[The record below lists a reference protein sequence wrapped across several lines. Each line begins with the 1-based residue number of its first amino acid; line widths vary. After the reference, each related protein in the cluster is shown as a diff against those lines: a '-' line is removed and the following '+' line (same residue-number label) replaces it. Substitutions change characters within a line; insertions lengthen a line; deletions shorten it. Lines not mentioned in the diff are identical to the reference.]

1 MPDTQAH
8 STPKPQDW
16 QSWCRLLHNYLAEQ
30 KHRACVVL
38 VGENTWRQNH
48 IQQALIELATTKP
61 TLTGLEITQEIA
73 SSFNATQAVSAK
85 KLPHYLGQETD
96 FAIFSGEQG
105 LDANALGQAGGM
117 IRAGGILWLSLPVN
131 WMEFPNPSN
140 SRFLSYPLT
149 LENSL
154 KGFNRFLWQGLQTQ
168 AKQQQVLWITQNSPL
183 PALPTSAISETPAF
197 DTNKPALHLNAD
209 QQAAW
214 EKIQSVA
221 FGHRHRPLVLTAD
234 RGRGKSTLLGVA
246 AIRLLQQGK
255 QTIAVTAARLDQTQ
269 ALFQGA
275 TQTLNQLIEEY
286 SDSIQ
291 IIENLPGRVRFNI
304 QVQQGNKEIT
314 ERKELLFIAPD
325 ELVLNAH
332 KACDLLMVDEAA
344 HLPLPLLLS
353 LSETYNRMIFATTQQ
368 GYEGSGRGF
377 TLKFQATL
385 KQQFPQT
392 KTATLQTPIRWADG
406 DPLENTLNQC
416 LLFSTDTGEASP
428 PVSTT
433 DISKLTYR
441 PISVDD
447 LLSDRNQLVQLFQL
461 LTYAHYQTAPNDLMQ
476 LLETPNQQLW
486 VAEHDQQ
493 IFGVLFAL
501 EEGNLPIET
510 EGRKQ
515 GHLFPQQMHLQTGN
529 SEWLLPRTL
538 RIVRLAV
545 QPEMQSQGIG
555 SELLQSVIFDAE
567 KAGFSAVTT
576 SFGATPSLAD
586 FWHQNGFTALHLGI
600 KRDKASGTHS
610 LMMAQPFDLNLR
622 ELVAQQHR
630 NFHHQFSWLLTDA
643 FQHLSAELILAIL
656 SGNQITLKTDFPMGY
671 LENQPFEAVSW
682 QLRQWTLNQ
691 PETIKKIDEPLR
703 TNWIQRVLQNHAW
716 EALIKAGETTSR
728 KQLEQQFKTLFDRL
742 TKL

>member
-1 MPDTQAH
+1 MSNNQTSKQ
-8 STPKPQDW
+8 TPNW
-16 QSWCRLLHNYLAEQ
+16 QSWITHLHEDLSQ
-30 KHRACVVL
+30 QQHRACIVL
-38 VGENTWRQNH
+38 VGEHDWRQAQ
-48 IQQALIELATTKP
+48 IQQALSALSAVKP
-61 TLTGLEITQEIA
+61 TLNGLEITQQSTSA
-73 SSFNATQAVSAK
+73 FNLTQAVSVKTLA
-85 KLPHYLGQETD
+85 HRLGQEND

-117 IRAGGILWLSLPVN
+117 IHAGGILWLSLPNN
-131 WMEFPNPSN
+131 WMDIPNPSN
-140 SRFLSYPLT
+140 HRFLSYPFIL
-149 LENSL
+149 NDSL

-168 AKQQQVLWITQNSPL
+168 AEQQQVLWITQNSSL
-183 PALPTSAISETPAF
+183 PTLPTSVISEASAF
-197 DTNKPALHLNAD
+197 DTNKPALHLTEE

-246 AIRLLQQGK
+246 AIHLLQQGK

-269 ALFQGA
+269 AIFQGA
-275 TQTLNQLIEEY
+275 MQTLNQLIEEY

-291 IIENLPGRVRFNI
+291 IIENLPGRVSFDI
-304 QVQQGNKEIT
+304 QIQQGNKQIT
-314 ERKELLFIAPD
+314 ERKKLFFIAPD

-332 KACDLLMVDEAA
+332 NACDLLMVDEAA
-344 HLPLPLLLS
+344 HLPLPLLIS

-377 TLKFQATL
+377 TLKFQAAL
-385 KQQFPQT
+385 KQQYPQT
-392 KTATLQTPIRWADG
+392 KTAKLQAPIRWADG

-416 LLFSTDTGEASP
+416 LLFSTDTDKESP
-428 PVSTT
+428 QASTT
-433 DISKLTYR
+433 DISELTYR
-441 PISVDD
+441 SITVDE
-447 LLSDRNQLVQLFQL
+447 LLSDKHLLIQLFQL
-461 LTYAHYQTAPNDLMQ
+461 LTFAHYQTAPNDLMQ

-486 VAEHDQQ
+486 IAEQDQQ

-515 GHLFPQQMHLQTGN
+515 GHLFPQQMHQQTGN
-529 SEWLLPRTL
+529 SEWLSPKTL

-545 QPEMQSQGIG
+545 QSDMQSQGIG
-555 SELLQSVIFDAE
+555 SELLQSVIFNAE
-567 KAGFSAVTT
+567 KEGFSAVTT
-576 SFGATPSLAD
+576 SFGATPSLVD

-610 LMMAQPFDLNLR
+610 LSMAQPFDLNLR

-643 FQHLSAELILAIL
+643 FQDLSADLILAIL
-656 SGNQITLKTDFPMGY
+656 SGNQTILKADFPKGY

-691 PETIKKIDEPLR
+691 PETIEQIEEPLR
-703 TNWIQRVLQNHAW
+703 TIWIQRVLQNHAW
-716 EALIKAGETTSR
+716 ENLVKTTGMTSR
-728 KQLEQQFKTLFDRL
+728 KQLEQALKKAINT
-742 TKL
+742 